1 MENVLQ
7 HLTQFAPGFVGV
19 AAAKLM
25 VGKLESENLNSG
37 VLKYF
42 LYTCAAWLF
51 ALLVDLL
58 CASFE
63 LSITETTRTIISL
76 VFAAVLGLLW
86 PVWLCEKALAFAN
99 GLRACF
105 NKEAISS
112 DETILHLITTD
123 NRPHYYEIYK
133 GTVLVASG
141 WSEYNCFSENSMSL
155 KKVDGYDV
163 ADMKEIRNVVWVA
176 SDTVIKEYAP
186 LEPFEID
193 PETEN
198 KSLLGF
204 VK

>member
-58 CASFE
+58 GMSLGFT
-63 LSITETTRTIISL
+63 ITETTRTIISL
-76 VFAAVLGLLW
+76 VFAFILGLLW
-86 PVWLCEKALAFAN
+86 PVWLCEKALSFAN

-105 NKEAISS
+105 NKEAIFS
-112 DETILHLITTD
+112 DETILHKIVSD

-155 KKVDGYDV
+155 IKVDGYDV

-198 KSLLGF
+198 KKPTWLC
-204 VK
+204 

>member
-7 HLTQFAPGFVGV
+7 QLTQLVPGFVGV

-42 LYTCAAWLF
+42 LYTGAAWLF
-51 ALLVDLL
+51 TLLVDLF
-58 CASFE
+58 STTFGFV
-63 LSITETTRTIISL
+63 ITETMRTIIPL
-76 VFAAVLGLLW
+76 VFALVLGLLW
-86 PVWLCEKALAFAN
+86 PVWLCPKAIAFAN
-99 GLRACF
+99 GIRACF
-105 NKEAISS
+105 DKEAIFS
-112 DETILHLITTD
+112 DETILRRLCNKD
-123 NRPHYYEIYK
+123 NLPHYYEIYK

-141 WSEYNCFSENSMSL
+141 WAESICFSENSMSL
-155 KKVDGYDV
+155 IKVDGYYV
-163 ADMKEIRNVVWVA
+163 EDMKEIRNVVWVA

-198 KSLLGF
+198 KKPTLLC
-204 VK
+204 